1 MEPLEKKKTKT
12 VKMDYSLN
20 HLRNY
25 FLEHP
30 AIDLARI
37 EDACSLPKDTLRH
50 FVKDRR
56 GVASKH
62 IRKLESE
69 LFKYGYIPMEA

>member
-1 MEPLEKKKTKT
+1 MNLLENKTTKT

-30 AIDLARI
+30 AIDLAKI
-37 EDACSLPKDTLRH
+37 GNACSLPKDTLRH

-56 GVASKH
+56 GLANKH
-62 IRKLESE
+62 IGKLERE
-69 LFKYGYIPMEA
+69 LLKYGYIPMES